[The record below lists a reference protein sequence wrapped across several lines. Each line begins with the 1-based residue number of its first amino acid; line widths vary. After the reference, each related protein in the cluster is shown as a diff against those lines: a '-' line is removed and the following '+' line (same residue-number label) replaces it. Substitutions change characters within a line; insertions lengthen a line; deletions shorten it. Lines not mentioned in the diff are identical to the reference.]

1 MREMIYVLTD
11 GTEVKSFDV
20 AKASGQDYTVKMVEI
35 AEKKTP
41 LSPILQAMLDQFGY
55 VHPKLKDKVVLP

>member
-1 MREMIYVLTD
+1 MREMIYVLAD

-20 AKASGQDYTVKMVEI
+20 AKASGQSYTVKMVEI

-41 LSPILQAMLDQFGY
+41 LSPIRQAMLDQFGY